1 MGNEANCTVK
11 FGKQK
16 GRGKALLETSEL
28 IFRSEDAALRL
39 KILFS
44 TIKSAKAVE
53 GELRLETPDGL
64 AVFSLGA
71 NAEKWCEKILHPKS
85 RMEKLGVKADASVS
99 LVGDFDEDFF
109 EELRGVTKN
118 IGNGKAAEDSQWIF
132 LSALLARDLAQ
143 VSKLSKKMKGSTGLW
158 VVYPKGRKEITE
170 NDVLAAGRR
179 AGLKDVKVVGFSATH
194 TGLKFVLPVES
205 R

>member
-44 TIKSAKAVE
+44 AIKSAKAVE

-71 NAEKWCEKILHPKS
+71 NAEKWCEKILYPKS

-99 LVGDFDEDFF
+99 LVGDFEGDFV

-118 IGNGKAAEDSQWIF
+118 IDNGKAAENSQWIF
-132 LSALLARDLAQ
+132 LSAALAKDLAQ
-143 VSKLSKKMKGSTGLW
+143 VNKLSKKNARERGAVGGLPERSKRN
-158 VVYPKGRKEITE
+158 YGK
-170 NDVLAAGRR
+170 
-179 AGLKDVKVVGFSATH
+179 
-194 TGLKFVLPVES
+194 
-205 R
+205 

>member
-64 AVFSLGA
+64 AGFCLGA
-71 NAEKWCEKILHPKS
+71 NVEKRWEENLYPKS
-85 RMEKLGVKADASVS
+85 RVEEFGVK
-99 LVGDFDEDFF
+99 GE
-109 EELRGVTKN
+109 G
-118 IGNGKAAEDSQWIF
+118 GG
-132 LSALLARDLAQ
+132 AL
-143 VSKLSKKMKGSTGLW
+143 
-158 VVYPKGRKEITE
+158 
-170 NDVLAAGRR
+170 
-179 AGLKDVKVVGFSATH
+179 
-194 TGLKFVLPVES
+194 
-205 R
+205 

>member
-99 LVGDFDEDFF
+99 LVGDFEGDFV

-118 IGNGKAAEDSQWIF
+118 IDNGKAAEDPQWIF
-132 LSALLARDLAQ
+132 LSAALAKDLAQ

-179 AGLKDVKVVGFSATH
+179 AGLKDVKVVGFSGTH

>member
-28 IFRSEDAALRL
+28 VFRSEDAALRL
-39 KILFS
+39 KIVFS
-44 TIKSAKAVE
+44 TIKSAKAVD

-64 AVFSLGA
+64 AVFALGA

-85 RMEKLGVKADASVS
+85 RIEKLGVKSNGTVGLLGNFDAAF
-99 LVGDFDEDFF
+99 LG
-109 EELRGVTKN
+109 ELHAATKN
-118 IGNGKAAEDSQWIF
+118 VSNGKFAGTPESVFFAAESSQELTQVPKLAKS
-132 LSALLARDLAQ
+132 LSGAA
-143 VSKLSKKMKGSTGLW
+143 GLW
-158 VVYPKGRKEITE
+158 IVYPKGQTRITE
-170 NDVLAAGRR
+170 NNVIAAGRK
-179 AGLKDVKVVGFSATH
+179 AGLKDVKVVGFSPTH
-194 TGLKFVLPVES
+194 TALKFVIPIVQ